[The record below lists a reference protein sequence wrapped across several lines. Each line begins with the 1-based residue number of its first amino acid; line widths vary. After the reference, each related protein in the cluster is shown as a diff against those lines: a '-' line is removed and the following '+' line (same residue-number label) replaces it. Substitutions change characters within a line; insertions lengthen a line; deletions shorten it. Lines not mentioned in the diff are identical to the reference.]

1 MSPADPVRRGAAA
14 RRARNNDPHRTETV
28 SDDKGKSPDDKT
40 ATTGASIRRT
50 GPGAVVVPVRPQAG
64 EDGPAQAASRPDWP
78 ALAPVPA
85 DAEAEL
91 AEAQLADAIAYADA
105 QPSVSPTA
113 AGRSAAGEPRVRPK
127 ASSEPPPM
135 NEPPRPHLVSK
146 PAEAGTGPE
155 PQNLERP
162 TGTAPKQPHNARDPI
177 DPMLGEGDAPDR
189 DAAHLAQSLRAAQK
203 LYNESRRRFHD
214 FVLAASDWVWE
225 TDEHGA
231 LTFISERIT
240 EVTGKPSR
248 SMVGSYL
255 VELGSDVVTGRTLR
269 DALAARRPFRN
280 IAIEIVDSDG
290 KHRFCRV
297 SGIPAFDQDT
307 GRFIGFRGAGSDCT
321 AQFEAEA
328 MARRSQTKLERL
340 VDEVRT
346 NNDRLQEALS
356 DANSAIRAKS
366 EFLANVSHELR
377 TPLNAIIG
385 FTEIM
390 DGQMYG
396 PLGHERYN
404 EYTESVL
411 QSGRHLLSIINDLL
425 DMAKVEAGRLQLKE
439 RSVDVAAVAEAA
451 IAMMRDAIKKQSL
464 DVSVRF
470 AADAPPVWADERLV
484 KQMLINLLGNAV
496 KFTPEGGTLTVEGG
510 LSADGGYTL
519 SVSDTGIGIAPE
531 NLETVLEPFGQV
543 ESAMNRS
550 HAGTGLGLPLV
561 NAMIELHGGTLS
573 ISSAPGAGTTVTL
586 RFPPDRVL
594 EQPAHA

>member
-1 MSPADPVRRGAAA
+1 MSATDPMRRRSVRRADDDGTQSMSDRPSKPPEDDAA
-14 RRARNNDPHRTETV
+14 
-28 SDDKGKSPDDKT
+28 K
-40 ATTGASIRRT
+40 TGATIRRT

-64 EDGPAQAASRPDWP
+64 DDAPKQAASRPDWP
-78 ALAPVPA
+78 ALTPVPD
-85 DAEAEL
+85 DAEADL

-105 QPSVSPTA
+105 QPAASPTA
-113 AGRSAAGEPRVRPK
+113 AGRTAAAEPRVQPK
-127 ASSEPPPM
+127 ASSGPPNM
-135 NEPPRPHLVSK
+135 GDHARPHLVSK
-146 PAEAGTGPE
+146 PTGASAP
-155 PQNLERP
+155 PDAQDLERP
-162 TGTAPKQPHNARDPI
+162 AAGATQQPRNARDPI
-177 DPMLGEGDAPDR
+177 NPMLGAGAGPEG
-189 DAAHLAQSLRAAQK
+189 DAAHLAQSLRAAQR

-231 LTFISERIT
+231 VTFISERIT

-248 SMVGSYL
+248 SMVGTYL

-280 IAIEIVDSDG
+280 LAIEIVDTEG

-297 SGIPAFDQDT
+297 SGIPAFDQES

-328 MARRSQTKLERL
+328 MAQRSQTKLERL

-356 DANSAIRAKS
+356 DANAAIRAKS

-396 PLGHERYN
+396 PLGHDRYS
-404 EYTESVL
+404 EYCESVL

-439 RSVDVAAVAEAA
+439 RSVDVAAVAESA

-464 DVSVRF
+464 DLSVRF
-470 AADAPPVWADERLV
+470 ASDAPPLWADERLV

-496 KFTPEGGTLTVEGG
+496 KFTPEGGTLTIEGG
-510 LSADGGYTL
+510 LGADGGYTL

-531 NLETVLEPFGQV
+531 HLETVLEPFGQV

-561 NAMIELHGGTLS
+561 NAMIELHGGSLS
-573 ISSAPGAGTTVTL
+573 ISSAPDAGTTVTL
-586 RFPPDRVL
+586 RFPPERVL